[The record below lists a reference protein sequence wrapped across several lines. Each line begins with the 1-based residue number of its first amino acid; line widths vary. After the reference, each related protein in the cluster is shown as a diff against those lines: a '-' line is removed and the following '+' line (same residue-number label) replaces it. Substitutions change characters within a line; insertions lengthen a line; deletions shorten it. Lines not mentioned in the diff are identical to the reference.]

1 MHYAYP
7 NFTPLFFALLAA
19 ISFYIWSMKRRRALL
34 ERFAERGLI
43 AALAPTASRRRK
55 IFKASLQAFSLA
67 LILLAFARPQR
78 GFEWEEV
85 KRSGLD
91 ILIAMDVSRS
101 MLAKDMKPNRLERSK
116 YAVKD
121 LVKRLSGDRIGLI
134 AFAGTSFLQCPLT
147 IDYNGFLLA
156 LDDLNVGTIPRGGSS
171 LSSAM
176 EEALKA
182 FRGPEKKYKV
192 LILISDGEELEG
204 DAIARVA
211 EAEKTGVKIYAVGV
225 GTKEGDL
232 IPIIGETGQR
242 AYAAD
247 RRGNT
252 VKTALNEELLKRIAI
267 STGGSYVRATQADF
281 GLTLLYDKSIS
292 KLEKREIE
300 SKMKKRYR
308 ERFQLP
314 LAIAIAILFIEP
326 LISDRKMVSA

>member
-1 MHYAYP
+1 M
-7 NFTPLFFALLAA
+7 
-19 ISFYIWSMKRRRALL
+19 
-34 ERFAERGLI
+34 
-43 AALAPTASRRRK
+43 
-55 IFKASLQAFSLA
+55 
-67 LILLAFARPQR
+67 
-78 GFEWEEV
+78 
-85 KRSGLD
+85 
-91 ILIAMDVSRS
+91 
-101 MLAKDMKPNRLERSK
+101 
-116 YAVKD
+116 
-121 LVKRLSGDRIGLI
+121 
-134 AFAGTSFLQCPLT
+134 T

-156 LDDLNVGTIPRGGSS
+156 LDDLAVGTIPRGGSS

-176 EEALKA
+176 DESLKA
-182 FRGPEKKYKV
+182 FSAGSGSAMHGIMSGLGGKGPEKKYKV

-204 DAIARVA
+204 DAVARAA
-211 EAEKTGVKIYAVGV
+211 EAEKAGIKIYAVGV
-225 GTKEGDL
+225 GTKDGDL
-232 IPIIGETGQR
+232 IPIIDETGQR

-247 RRGNT
+247 RQGNAM
-252 VKTALNEELLKRIAI
+252 KTALNEELLKSIAI